1 MRILQ
6 ISDPKNLRKIMQDI
20 KVDDYGIRIMLPKAI
35 HHLIRINSLSCIAAN
50 ILKQEM
56 LSLGADAAVARNTL
70 TGKAKNTDCLLMG
83 TLSQFTHL
91 IEKLKQ
97 QPFGLNRLALDLSRG
112 LDNYQRNNFTLDLG
126 RYKLNIKENRTLI
139 MGIMNLT
146 PDSFSGDGLYKG
158 LPPTSV
164 NRSQTKGTVPDRV
177 VDYAQKLVDD
187 GADVIDIGGESSR
200 PGAKPV
206 PLKEELERTI
216 PVIRK
221 IVRKIKTPI
230 SIDTYKPEV
239 ARRALDSGAVMVN
252 DITGLRD
259 AKMAKVVSQYKAG
272 IIIMHMQGNPAT
284 MQSNLTYNSLL
295 DDIIDYLEKAINR
308 GVSYGIDRERII
320 LDPGIGFGKKL
331 EHNLEILKKIK
342 EFKILGRPLLV
353 GVSRKSFIGKIL
365 NAEPR
370 ERIFGALSS
379 CILAMK
385 NGVNILR
392 VHDVK
397 EVKQAVKVAEAI
409 INSA

>member
-1 MRILQ
+1 M
-6 ISDPKNLRKIMQDI
+6 
-20 KVDDYGIRIMLPKAI
+20 DDYGIKIMLPKAI
-35 HHLIRINSLSCIAAN
+35 HHLIRINFLSCIAAN

-56 LSLGADAAVARNTL
+56 LSLGADAAVARDTL

-83 TLSQFTHL
+83 TLSQFNHL
-91 IEKLKQ
+91 AEKLKQ

-112 LDNYQRNNFTLDLG
+112 LDNYQRNNFSLDLG

-158 LPPTSV
+158 LSPTSV
-164 NRSQTKGTVPDRV
+164 NRSQTKGTIPDRV
-177 VDYAQKLVDD
+177 VDFAQKMVDD
-187 GADVIDIGGESSR
+187 GADIIDIGGESSR

-216 PVIRK
+216 PIIKK
-221 IVRKIKTPI
+221 IAQKIKAPI
-230 SIDTYKPEV
+230 CIDTYKPEV
-239 ARRALDSGAVMVN
+239 ARRALDSGAVIVN
-252 DITGLRD
+252 DITGL
-259 AKMAKVVSQYKAG
+259 KNIEMAKVVSKYKAG
-272 IIIMHMQGNPAT
+272 LIIMHMQGNPAT
-284 MQSNLTYNSLL
+284 MQNNPTYNSLL
-295 DDIIDYLEKAINR
+295 DDIIDFLEKAISR

-320 LDPGIGFGKKL
+320 VDPGIGFGKSLK
-331 EHNLEILKKIK
+331 HNLEILKKIK
-342 EFKILGRPLLV
+342 EFKILGRPLLIA
-353 GVSRKSFIGKIL
+353 VSRKSFIGKIL
-365 NAEPR
+365 NAGPR

-397 EVKQAVKVAEAI
+397 EVKQALMVAEAI
-409 INSA
+409 LNSG